1 MRKFFRLKCIL
12 SMVAGPVFVTMPAI
26 GMEGHG
32 DAAKSGNTMHVVN
45 EHAMGGGKFDR
56 DQALKISSAAI
67 GNKLPD
73 YSFTDSTGQPVS
85 LSDFSGRPILI
96 NLIYTSCMHT
106 CPLIVET
113 LARSVKVARDALG
126 DDSFTVLTIGFDT
139 RNDSVK
145 RMRTYAKDRGVGDDN
160 WLLLSGD
167 EATITA
173 LTSDLGFQYRA
184 APYGFDHLA
193 QVSVID
199 ESSVVYRQI
208 YGVKLTAPVVV
219 EPLKQLVFGRK
230 TGYTSF
236 SGLANQVRLFCT
248 IYDPNTGRYRF
259 DFSFIISVFMGLTFL
274 LGAGVLF
281 VRTWISIRDREG
293 SA

>member
-1 MRKFFRLKCIL
+1 MRKFFRLKCII
-12 SMVAGPVFVTMPAI
+12 SMVAGTVFVTVPAI
-26 GMEGHG
+26 GLEGSD
-32 DAAKSGNTMHVVN
+32 DAAKHGNTMHVAN
-45 EHAMGGGKFDR
+45 EHAMDGGKFDR

-73 YSFTDSTGQPVS
+73 YSFTDSSGRPIS
-85 LSDFSGRPILI
+85 LSDFSGKPILI

-106 CPLIVET
+106 CPMIVET

-126 DDSFTVLTIGFDT
+126 DDSFTVLTVGFDT
-139 RNDSVK
+139 KNDTVR
-145 RMRTYAKDRGVGDDN
+145 RMHTYARDRGVGDDN

-167 EATITA
+167 EETIVA
-173 LTSDLGFQYRA
+173 LTRDLGFQYVK

-193 QVSVID
+193 QVSVVD
-199 ESSVVYRQI
+199 EESVVYRQI

-219 EPLKQLVFGRK
+219 EPLKQLVYGRK

-236 SGLANQVRLFCT
+236 SGLANQVKLFCT
-248 IYDPNTGRYRF
+248 IYDPNTGHYKF
-259 DFSFIISVFMGLTFL
+259 DFSFIISIFMGLSFL
-274 LGAGVLF
+274 IGAGVLF
-281 VRTWISIRDREG
+281 VRTWISISNRKG